1 MRILYLE
8 DEPAD
13 AKLVERYARM
23 SQHQTVIVNTVEQAR
38 NKLADPPDLILVDIL
53 LNQRRGGYEFVSD
66 LRAQGYDQPIIAV
79 TGLALPLDIEKC
91 YQSGFTEVLT
101 KPYTVQQLADVL
113 KRYGS

>member
-13 AKLVERYARM
+13 AKLVERYAQL
-23 SQHQTVIVNTVEQAR
+23 SHHQTVIVNSVEQAR
-38 NKLADPPDLILVDIL
+38 NKLGDPPDLILVDIL
-53 LNQRRGGYEFVSD
+53 LNKQRGGYEFASE
-66 LRAQGYDQPIIAV
+66 LRAQGFEQPIIAV

-91 YQSGFTEVLT
+91 YQAGFTDVLT
-101 KPYTVQQLADVL
+101 KPYTVQQLADVF